1 QQQYN
6 FDGDLNGRQGQL
18 FGQIQTLSYWN
29 ISGFWIHQPSV
40 FDDRLTRGGP
50 LVRVPANDYY
60 SLNVNT
66 DSRKTVVGQ
75 FNANYGCNTEGDCSK
90 GASLGLEL
98 RPRSNVT
105 VSLNPSINRSK
116 TGFQFVDSY
125 ADRSEERRVG
135 KEWRSDWS

>member
-1 QQQYN
+1 R
-6 FDGDLNGRQGQL
+6 DLIVTGV
-18 FGQIQTLSYWN
+18 QTCALP
-29 ISGFWIHQPSV
+29 I
-40 FDDRLTRGGP
+40 
-50 LVRVPANDYY
+50 Y

-66 DSRKTVVGQ
+66 DSRKAVVGQ

-105 VSLNPSINRSK
+105 VSLNPSVNRSE